1 MGNYLKG
8 VWDWVS
14 NKALDTEAA
23 HIEADSQLSNFPEVD
38 HSMDSLQEV
47 GYVFVEWIVKEST
60 DPNARQA
67 ARQALAAFV
76 GAEVVEAVNE
86 VNVSEGHEAVK
97 TARIHNREV
106 IGIAERHRI
115 EDARVRTTSGAH
127 P

>member
-1 MGNYLKG
+1 M
-8 VWDWVS
+8 
-14 NKALDTEAA
+14 
-23 HIEADSQLSNFPEVD
+23 
-38 HSMDSLQEV
+38 
-47 GYVFVEWIVKEST
+47 EWIVKEST